1 MKIIHKVTKDKE
13 GTYYTVDFEVPENV
27 SRFTVRYSYQRGTKG
42 ILGDLFPTNTIDIG
56 IIDCNGRFLGWSG
69 SAKSEISVGEFNSTE
84 GYLSEPIEP
93 GLWKIIVGAYHVTQK
108 GVDVEY
114 DIDFEYKSERLLFG
128 DLHIHTTASDGHY
141 TAYEIAE
148 IAKNAGL
155 DFIGLANHNNFS
167 ENLNLP
173 HIDGLTFIPAV
184 EWTHYKGHMNFFG
197 VKEPFENSFIA
208 NSEDDMRSIIEHA
221 RSLGAVVSVN
231 HPKCGLCPYLWE
243 SEDFDMLEVW
253 NGPMRPTNI
262 RGLEYWTE
270 LLRKGRRIPIVGGS
284 DYHKPL
290 LPVKV
295 GNPATGVYSPSMNAE
310 DILSSLRKGHAFVT
324 SGVNGARITI
334 RNGEAFMG
342 DTAKPDFTAG
352 LDIEAENLKGESL
365 VLVTDR
371 GEKTVTKHKF
381 GAYKANITLTDEK
394 FVYAKAVKSVL
405 GNEIFCAVTNPI
417 YFE

>member
-1 MKIIHKVTKDKE
+1 MKIKHRVTKDKE
-13 GTYYTVDFEVPENV
+13 GTYYTVGFEVPENV
-27 SRFTVRYSYQRGTKG
+27 SRLTVKYSYQRGTKG

-56 IIDCNGRFLGWSG
+56 IIDCDGRFLGWSG

-84 GYLSEPIEP
+84 GYLSEPVKP

-114 DIDFEYKSERLLFG
+114 DIEFEYKSERLLFG
-128 DLHIHTTASDGHY
+128 DLHIHTTASDGY
-141 TAYEIAE
+141 FSAFDIAR
-148 IAKNAGL
+148 IAKSSGL

-197 VKEPFENSFIA
+197 ASEPFENSFIA
-208 NSEDDMRSIIEHA
+208 NSEEEMRSIVEHA

-243 SEDFDMLEVW
+243 SEDFDMLEIW

-262 RGLEYWTE
+262 RGLEYWTK
-270 LLRKGRRIPIVGGS
+270 LLRRGRRVPIVGGS
-284 DYHKPL
+284 DYHKPH
-290 LPVKV
+290 LPVKI
-295 GNPATGVYSPSMNAE
+295 GNPVTGVYSPSMSAE
-310 DILSSLRKGHAFVT
+310 DILSSLVKGHSFVT
-324 SGVNGARITI
+324 SGVNGVRIKLK
-334 RNGEAFMG
+334 NGDAFMG
-342 DTAKPDFTAG
+342 DVAKPDKTAG
-352 LDIEAENLKGESL
+352 LDIEAENLKGESI
-365 VLVTDR
+365 VLVTDK
-371 GEKTVTKHKF
+371 GERTAATHKF
-381 GAYKANITLTDEK
+381 GNFRSNFTLTDEK
-394 FVYAKAVKSVL
+394 FIYAKAVK
-405 GNEIFCAVTNPI
+405 NIFGKEVFTAVTNPI